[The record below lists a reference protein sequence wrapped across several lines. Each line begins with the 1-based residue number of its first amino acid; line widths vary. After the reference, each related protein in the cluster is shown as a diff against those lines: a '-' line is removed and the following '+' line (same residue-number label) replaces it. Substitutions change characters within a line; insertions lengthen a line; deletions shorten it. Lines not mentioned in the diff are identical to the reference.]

1 MLDEL
6 EKLAREA
13 TQGTWSWRSFGGE
26 PMLMSSASGKPII
39 LDAARKG
46 MNGATIRVRD
56 HARCLM
62 VPIGEV
68 LPDHPDAAYIAALV
82 NAAPLILAAVR
93 AAEARIEYGCS
104 DTCATMMRGDA
115 DCSCGHKAL
124 DAALA
129 ALKGST

>member
-13 TQGTWSWRSFGGE
+13 
-26 PMLMSSASGKPII
+26 SGCAFTACGCRDCK
-39 LDAARKG
+39 AWAYA
-46 MNGATIRVRD
+46 MNPATG
-56 HARCLM
+56 L
-62 VPIGEV
+62 
-68 LPDHPDAAYIAALV
+68 LL
-82 NAAPLILAAVR
+82 LAAVR

-124 DAALA
+124 DSALA
-129 ALKGST
+129 ALKEST